1 MRRRL
6 LSGTEDFKIEL
17 TSLVD
22 IMFLLILFLI
32 LTTTFTVSQGKF
44 NVKLPSA
51 VTSASETQQNGIL
64 TIVVTSNDE
73 IYFGS
78 KKVTLEGLMNS
89 ISTYVEQHGKPKAV
103 YLKADKNAKYGVIVK
118 IMDVLRMQKVLNI
131 NLIVKKLQ

>member
-1 MRRRL
+1 LRRRSL
-6 LSGTEDFKIEL
+6 NGAEDFKIEL

-44 NVKLPSA
+44 NVKLPGA
-51 VTSASETQQNGIL
+51 VTSTSETQQNKVL

-78 KKVTLEGLMNS
+78 KKMSLEGLMNS
-89 ISTYVEQHGKPKAV
+89 ISRYVQQNGAPQAV
-103 YLKADKNAKYGVIVK
+103 YLKADKDARYGIIVK
-118 IMDVLRMQKVLNI
+118 VMDVLRMQKVFNI

>member
-1 MRRRL
+1 MRRRS

>member
-78 KKVTLEGLMNS
+78 KKVTIEGLMNS
-89 ISTYVEQHGKPKAV
+89 ISTYVQQHGKPKAV
-103 YLKADKNAKYGVIVK
+103 YLKADKDARYGVIVK

>member
-1 MRRRL
+1 LRRRSL
-6 LSGTEDFKIEL
+6 NGAEDFKIEL

-51 VTSASETQQNGIL
+51 VTSTSETPQSGVL

-89 ISTYVEQHGKPKAV
+89 ISSYVQQHGKPKAV